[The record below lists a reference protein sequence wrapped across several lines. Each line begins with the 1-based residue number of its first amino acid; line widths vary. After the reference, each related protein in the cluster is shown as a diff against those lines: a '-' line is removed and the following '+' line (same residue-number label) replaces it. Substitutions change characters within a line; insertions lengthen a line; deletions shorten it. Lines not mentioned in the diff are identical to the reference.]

1 MSELAA
7 VIGAGAT
14 DFRPCVLVP
23 VFDNAQT
30 VGNVVAGARKLG
42 YSVLVVDDG
51 SRDGSGE
58 RAHDAGGEVVTH
70 SENRGKGAALKTGF
84 REAFSRGFTHA
95 VSIDADGQHFPDDI
109 PLLVEAARASRNALV
124 VGAREW
130 QGDRHVQG
138 KSHFGRSFSNFWVWF
153 ETGVRV
159 ADSQCGLRVYPL
171 QHVTRLALG
180 RDRFDLEVEVIVR
193 SAWAGLPVLSVPV
206 RVHYPPPEERISH
219 FKLFRDNVRISWLN
233 TALVARR
240 LLPWPHRKL
249 I

>member
-1 MSELAA
+1 MVS
-7 VIGAGAT
+7 

-30 VGNVVAGARKLG
+30 VGEVVAGAKRLG
-42 YSVLVVDDG
+42 FSVLVVDDG

-58 RAHDAGGEVVTH
+58 RARDGGGEVVRH
-70 SENRGKGAALKTGF
+70 EANRGKGAALKTGF
-84 REAFSRGFTHA
+84 REAFRRGFTHA

-109 PLLVEAARASRNALV
+109 PRLLDAARASPDALV

-130 QGDRHVQG
+130 AGDQHVQG

-159 ADSQCGLRVYPL
+159 ADSQCGHRVYPL
-171 QHVTRLALG
+171 EHVTRLPLR

-206 RVHYPPPEERISH
+206 KVHYPPPHERISH
-219 FKLFRDNVRISWLN
+219 FKLFRDNVRISLLN
-233 TALVARR
+233 TFLVGRR
-240 LLPWPHRKL
+240 LIPWPHRKL
-249 I
+249 VR